1 MALKDY
7 LKGGLITLSGDPDN
21 IKTIEPY
28 AIGGG
33 SKGLDYPD
41 TQYGVSQG
49 PLLGRRVSFDIT
61 NSQAEPTFEIGR
73 NIPFAPGD
81 DFIRGGL
88 TYAEEARKTDFER
101 IKKFLYE
108 TSAGNL
114 FIAKQITLQSQN
126 PRPQKIYNAGI
137 NTLASV
143 ASAGLSNVRRGGLLP
158 EIGGIDL
165 GKFIPEIGNKSTY
178 VGEVG
183 GPSGNVL
190 REQNYKLGDPSK
202 PTEKEGLAK
211 LIDFSNPFNSSS
223 LEYNVYIDGK
233 IDKVNQSGILEVTKL
248 SSNISN
254 QNVLLKDF
262 VPFRFE
268 INNPDKPGRVG
279 NTMIAFRAF
288 LDNISDDYNAS
299 LNSYKYN
306 GRGEEFFTYNKFS
319 RKMSV
324 SFKIAAQSRHEMKPL
339 YQKLN
344 YLAAQTAPNY
354 SSEGRIRTPFCYF
367 TLGDWF
373 QRIPG
378 LITQVGLSWQKDYPW
393 EIALDRFSKEE
404 EREGGET
411 SSVIEGKD
419 KEMLILP
426 HVLDVSLSFQPI
438 HNFTP
443 TNSYTTPF
451 IGLEGD
457 GVHTSWR
464 LNSEGNL
471 NNFDGYIRAANSDDP
486 DFKKDTSRFGGSEE
500 ESYYDEGEK

>member
-1 MALKDY
+1 MGLKDL
-7 LKGGLITLSGDPDN
+7 LKDPSLYKVGEEGLRIP
-21 IKTIEPY
+21 TINFT
-28 AIGGG
+28 
-33 SKGLDYPD
+33 SKGLDYPSD
-41 TQYGVSQG
+41 KES

-61 NSQAEPTFEIGR
+61 NTQAEPTFEIGS
-73 NIPFAPGD
+73 NIPHAPID
-81 DFIRGGL
+81 DYIRGGL
-88 TYAEEARKTDFER
+88 TYAEEARKTDFDR
-101 IKKFLYE
+101 IKAFFE
-108 TSAGNL
+108 TPAGNL
-114 FIAKQITLQSQN
+114 FITKQIALQSQN

-143 ASAGLSNVRRGGLLP
+143 ASAGLTNVRRGGLLP

-165 GKFIPEIGNKSTY
+165 GKFIPQIGNKSTY
-178 VGEVG
+178 VGEIG

-190 REQNYKLGDPSK
+190 RELNYNLGDPSK

-211 LIDFSNPFNSSS
+211 LIDFNNPFKNSS
-223 LEYNVYIDGK
+223 LEYNVYVNGK
-233 IDKVNQSGILEVTKL
+233 IDKVNASPVLKVTKL
-248 SSNISN
+248 TSNISN
-254 QNVLLKDF
+254 QDILLKDF

-268 INNPDKPGRVG
+268 INNPDKPSRIG

-299 LNSYKYN
+299 LNTYKYN

-354 SSEGRIRTPFCYF
+354 SSQGRIRTPYCYF

-378 LITQVGLSWQKDYPW
+378 LITQVGLKWQKDYPW

-404 EREGGET
+404 ENADKEK

-419 KEMLILP
+419 KKMLILP
-426 HVLDVSLSFQPI
+426 HVLDVNLSFQPI

-464 LNSEGNL
+464 LNSEGDL
-471 NNFDGYIRAANSDDP
+471 GILDHQLSDDP
-486 DFKKDTSRFGGSEE
+486 DDAEATSRFGKSEQ
-500 ESYYDEGEK
+500 ESYYDE

>member
-1 MALKDY
+1 MGLQDLLKDPSLY
-7 LKGGLITLSGDPDN
+7 KVGEEGLRIP
-21 IKTIEPY
+21 TINFT
-28 AIGGG
+28 
-33 SKGLDYPD
+33 SKGLDYPSD
-41 TQYGVSQG
+41 KES

-61 NSQAEPTFEIGR
+61 NNQAEPTFEIGS
-73 NIPFAPGD
+73 NIPHAPID
-81 DFIRGGL
+81 DYIRGGL
-88 TYAEEARKTDFER
+88 TYAEEARKTDFDR
-101 IKKFLYE
+101 IKAFFE

-126 PRPQKIYNAGI
+126 PRPQKIYNPL

-143 ASAGLSNVRRGGLLP
+143 ASAGLTNVRRGGLLP

-165 GKFIPEIGNKSTY
+165 GAFIPQIGNKSTY
-178 VGEVG
+178 IGEIG
-183 GPSGNVL
+183 GPLGNVL
-190 REQNYKLGDPSK
+190 REQNYNLGDPSK

-211 LIDFSNPFNSSS
+211 IIDFNNPFKDSS
-223 LEYNVYIDGK
+223 LEYDVFVNGK

-268 INNPDKPGRVG
+268 INNPDKPSRVG

-288 LDNISDDYNAS
+288 LDNISDDYNAT
-299 LNSYKYN
+299 LNTYKYN

-324 SFKIAAQSRHEMKPL
+324 SFKIAAQSRHEMQPL

-354 SSEGRIRTPFCYF
+354 SSTGRIRTPWCYF

-378 LITQVGLSWQKDYPW
+378 LITQVGLKWQKDYPW

-404 EREGGET
+404 ENADKEI

-464 LNSEGNL
+464 LNSEGDL

-500 ESYYDEGEK
+500 ESYYDE

>member
-33 SKGLDYPD
+33 SKGLDYPE

-88 TYAEEARKTDFER
+88 TYAEEARKTDFDR
-101 IKKFLYE
+101 IKAFFK
-108 TSAGNL
+108 TPAGNL

-254 QNVLLKDF
+254 QNIRLKDF

-339 YQKLN
+339 YNKLN

-457 GVHTSWR
+457 GVHASWR
-464 LNSEGNL
+464 LNGENDL
-471 NNFDGYIRAANSDDP
+471 YNP
-486 DFKKDTSRFGGSEE
+486 DKIQPKPKEETSRFGMSEE